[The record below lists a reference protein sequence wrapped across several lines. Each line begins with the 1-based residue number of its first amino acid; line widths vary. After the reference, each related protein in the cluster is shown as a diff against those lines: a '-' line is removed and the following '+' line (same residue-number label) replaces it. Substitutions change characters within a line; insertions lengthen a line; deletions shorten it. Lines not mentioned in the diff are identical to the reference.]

1 MCVLEGANTHLA
13 DHTVLFLMNRFNSDA
28 ACFTLPFFS
37 HHPFFISAAADAA
50 LAASEGRVE
59 DVQYVCVWGG
69 RLCLC
74 MCVCVPVLLGV
85 EGQTVNRS
93 PVCRRRTFGRWSD
106 LLVLTQILVQ

>member
-69 RLCLC
+69 EA
-74 MCVCVPVLLGV
+74 MFMYVCVCPSAAG
-85 EGQTVNRS
+85 S
-93 PVCRRRTFGRWSD
+93 
-106 LLVLTQILVQ
+106 